1 MARVLS
7 GSQPRNRRVTSPTN
21 SSLLFITYVKTS
33 ALALSPPFSSA
44 LSSRR
49 RSLSPSMATSTLTM
63 LSNSTPDLNAPS
75 VPSRIKRK
83 PPPIVDVSERYP
95 SPDPL
100 DPFAPL
106 WALRTRTQST
116 LNGSTTSLLPYANPY
131 GSQETLELSNGAGV
145 IQRQRPNSYAFD
157 SSAMTG
163 NVSTLGSPIS
173 PARTPSPTVKKIP
186 QANPI
191 VNSKIGHYRPHSQIN
206 PVGSPQAYPR
216 IEQHASYILTVD
228 PIQSDL
234 ASPKLD
240 SSVVPGVDSIHSPTE
255 TPLEGALAGASD
267 SGSESDSV
275 SAASF
280 KFKRQDTFNTVLE
293 YHRTQ
298 TPPPSNAQVNVDSI
312 TNPVVKPQRNA
323 ANVPSSPSRFTRFLL
338 PKKRAT
344 TMAGARPD
352 EAGPAS
358 APTWS
363 SPVQSD
369 ATPQMRMMGTNS
381 VLEKRKGLPKIGK
394 ASISA
399 PQALMS
405 TADWDPKNSTGVRGV
420 PSPLGNVNEYATSA
434 ILVSGKS
441 ISLVP
446 QVSNRDLEMES
457 RESGDDV
464 SRRRSASEI
473 LTLDSRAIRKKLE
486 TGDTRSPKRY
496 FGEGYITGW
505 EAIENMDAK
514 PAQGSDQRTRTV
526 PSIQQNEDQKPN
538 MGLKLS
544 KRRSLPIPALPL
556 PSPALPSSHTISN
569 TSIVNISMPIPAPSS
584 VQHTSEGVY
593 NSPRPAPPPPAQ
605 SSSIQSPTV
614 AAEKGDTWSG
624 HCESGI
630 SCHPHNHPIK
640 PQNPSPSTEYE
651 LPTAA
656 QTIQAASLPLIRE
669 DGSTITFGS
678 LFTAHRTIVVFLRHF
693 LCPYCQ
699 DYMSS
704 LKTLV
709 KPEMLWRGSDDT
721 SQQSNLVRLVVISS
735 GAHALIRKYRK
746 IFGLPFLV
754 YTDPNLGI
762 YKALGMGKGAFRA
775 GHVHLDCVP
784 PSPEKTLGDPA
795 GRAIDIPGKGT
806 AKRGSYVKHSL
817 LGGIAMVI
825 VRSIKVGMS
834 PWADGGDITQL
845 GGEFVFGPG

>member
-1 MARVLS
+1 MATTMS
-7 GSQPRNRRVTSPTN
+7 SN
-21 SSLLFITYVKTS
+21 SS
-33 ALALSPPFSSA
+33 
-44 LSSRR
+44 
-49 RSLSPSMATSTLTM
+49 
-63 LSNSTPDLNAPS
+63 PDLNAS
-75 VPSRIKRK
+75 LAPSRIKRK

-131 GSQETLELSNGAGV
+131 GSQETLELNNGAGV
-145 IQRQRPNSYAFD
+145 IKRQRPNSYAFD
-157 SSAMTG
+157 SSATTG

-206 PVGSPQAYPR
+206 PVGNLQAYPR

-240 SSVVPGVDSIHSPTE
+240 ASVVPGVDSIHSPTG
-255 TPLEGALAGASD
+255 TPLGALAGASD
-267 SGSESDSV
+267 SSSESDSV

-280 KFKRQDTFNTVLE
+280 KFKRQDTFNSVLE
-293 YHRTQ
+293 YHRAQ
-298 TPPPSNAQVNVDSI
+298 TPPPSNANDLGIPSRGAQVSVNSAE
-312 TNPVVKPQRNA
+312 K
-323 ANVPSSPSRFTRFLL
+323 VPSSPSRFARFLL

-344 TMAGARPD
+344 TMADARPD
-352 EAGPAS
+352 EAGPAG

-363 SPVQSD
+363 SSVQSD
-369 ATPQMRMMGTNS
+369 ATSQTRLMGTDS
-381 VLEKRKGLPKIGK
+381 GLERKKGLPKIGK

-405 TADWDPKNSTGVRGV
+405 TADWEPKNSTGVRGV
-420 PSPLGNVNEYATSA
+420 HSPLGNVNEYATSA
-434 ILVSGKS
+434 ILVSGKG

-446 QVSNRDLEMES
+446 QVSNRDLEKES
-457 RESGDDV
+457 RESGDDIC
-464 SRRRSASEI
+464 RRRSSSP
-473 LTLDSRAIRKKLE
+473 TLDSRAIRKKLE
-486 TGDTRSPKRY
+486 TGVTRSPKRH

-505 EAIENMDAK
+505 EAIENTDAK
-514 PAQGSDQRTRTV
+514 PAQDSNQRTRTV
-526 PSIQQNEDQKPN
+526 TSIQQNEGQKPN
-538 MGLKLS
+538 MKFKLS
-544 KRRSLPIPALPL
+544 KRTSLPIPALPQ
-556 PSPALPSSHTISN
+556 PSSPILPSSHTISN
-569 TSIVNISMPIPAPSS
+569 TSIVNISMPIPVPSF
-584 VQHTSEGVY
+584 VQHTSEGAY

-605 SSSIQSPTV
+605 SSFTQSPTV
-614 AAEKGDTWSG
+614 AAEQDDTWSG
-624 HCESGI
+624 HCESGT
-630 SCHPHNHPIK
+630 SCHPHSHPIK

-678 LFTAHRTIVVFLRHF
+678 LFTTHRTIVVFLRHF
-693 LCPYCQ
+693 MCPYCQ

-709 KPEMLWRGSDDT
+709 KPEMLSRGSDDA
-721 SQQSNLVRLVVISS
+721 SEQNNLVRLVVISS

-754 YTDPNLGI
+754 YTDPDLGI
-762 YKALGMGKGAFRA
+762 YKALGMGKGTFRA
-775 GHVHLDCVP
+775 GHVHPDRVLP
-784 PSPEKTLGDPA
+784 PDMTSPEKLLSDPA
-795 GRAIDIPGKGT
+795 GRAIDIPGNGT

-825 VRSIKVGMS
+825 VRSIKFGIP
-834 PWADGGDITQL
+834 PWADGGDIVQL